1 VGTRGKL
8 AAPELEAI
16 EMRWSNGAVVVLVAV
31 VAVAACQ
38 ANDRAPEKGEANM
51 AVNQSASPGLA
62 RRAAP
67 APMVS
72 DVSGGLGTGGGA
84 EQQPRMVVADTTAA
98 PEPARPGAPSPSPAT
113 ASAMIIRTGNAT
125 IKVDS
130 LEPAVARLRIL
141 AQGLGGYVG
150 NTSMQTGSD
159 QLRSASVEIKVP
171 APRWGQLING
181 LKPVGTL
188 EAVTESAE
196 DVGEEFVDVQARVAN
211 AKRLEARLIDLL
223 ANRTGKLSDA
233 LQVEREL
240 ARVREEIERYEG
252 RIRYLR
258 SQTSMSTMTVNVHEP
273 LPVLGSHPGDNPIA
287 QAFRD
292 AWRIF
297 VGVIAFL
304 ISSLGII
311 IPLGIIGWLA
321 WRLLRGRVKGV
332 K

>member
-1 VGTRGKL
+1 
-8 AAPELEAI
+8 
-16 EMRWSNGAVVVLVAV
+16 MRWSNWRVMLLVGVVG
-31 VAVAACQ
+31 VAACEGK
-38 ANDRAPEKGEANM
+38 ANAPERGEAGYSGASSGMAARVRAPVAA
-51 AVNQSASPGLA
+51 AVG
-62 RRAAP
+62 
-67 APMVS
+67 
-72 DVSGGLGTGGGA
+72 DVSAALRSDAASEEPVAVT
-84 EQQPRMVVADTTAA
+84 MADTTTILGG
-98 PEPARPGAPSPSPAT
+98 EPAQSPAPGVAVPT
-113 ASAMIIRTGNAT
+113 QAASAAMIIRTGNAT

-130 LEPAVARLRIL
+130 LEPAVARLRVL
-141 AQGLGGYVG
+141 AASVGGYVG
-150 NTSMQTGSD
+150 NTSMQTGTD

-171 APRWGQLING
+171 AARWGQLVSG
-181 LKPVGTL
+181 LKPIGTL
-188 EAVTESAE
+188 ESVQESAQ

-258 SQTSMSTMTVNVHEP
+258 AQTSMSTMTVTVHEP

-311 IPLGIIGWLA
+311 IPLGILAWLA
-321 WRLLRGRVKGV
+321 WRLLRGRRLKVKAD
-332 K
+332 

>member
-1 VGTRGKL
+1 
-8 AAPELEAI
+8 
-16 EMRWSNGAVVVLVAV
+16 MRWSKGVMAGVAAAGV
-31 VAVAACQ
+31 VAFACGRG
-38 ANDRAPEKGEANM
+38 DD
-51 AVNQSASPGLA
+51 VA
-62 RRAAP
+62 RRGESNA
-67 APMVS
+67 
-72 DVSGGLGTGGGA
+72 SGVGTGGGGGGKA
-84 EQQPRMVVADTTAA
+84 TVGAPRPAMVGEAARLRSEDAMSTEPVAVMMADTIAA
-98 PEPARPGAPSPSPAT
+98 PEPPAPGVQSPSQAAT
-113 ASAMIIRTGNAT
+113 TAMIIRTGNAT

-130 LEPAVARLRIL
+130 LEPAVARLRLL
-141 AQGLGGYVG
+141 AQSLGGYVG
-150 NTSMQTGSD
+150 NTSMQTGTD
-159 QLRSASVEIKVP
+159 QLRSATVEIKVP
-171 APRWGQLING
+171 AARWGQLVAG
-181 LKPVGTL
+181 LKPIGTL
-188 EAVTESAE
+188 EAVQESAE
-196 DVGEEFVDVQARVAN
+196 DVGEEFVDVQARVSN

-258 SQTSMSTMTVNVHEP
+258 AQTAMSTMTVNVHEP

-311 IPLGIIGWLA
+311 IPLGILAWLA
-321 WRLLRGRVKGV
+321 WRFIPRRRPVVKRD
-332 K
+332 

>member
-1 VGTRGKL
+1 
-8 AAPELEAI
+8 
-16 EMRWSNGAVVVLVAV
+16 MRWSNWTVMLLVGVVG
-31 VAVAACQ
+31 VAACEGK
-38 ANDRAPEKGEANM
+38 ANAPEKGEAGYSGASSGM
-51 AVNQSASPGLA
+51 AA
-62 RRAAP
+62 RVRAPVA
-67 APMVS
+67 AAVG
-72 DVSGGLGTGGGA
+72 DVSAALRSDEATEA
-84 EQQPRMVVADTTAA
+84 QPVMVMADTTTIA
-98 PEPARPGAPSPSPAT
+98 PEPAQAPGAASPSAT
-113 ASAMIIRTGNAT
+113 ASTAMIIRTGNAT

-130 LEPAVARLRIL
+130 LEPAVARLRLL
-141 AQGLGGYVG
+141 AASVGGYVG

-171 APRWGQLING
+171 AARWGQLVSG
-181 LKPVGTL
+181 LKPIGTL
-188 EAVTESAE
+188 ESVQESAQ

-258 SQTSMSTMTVNVHEP
+258 AQTSMSTMTVVVHEP

-311 IPLGIIGWLA
+311 IPLGILA
-321 WRLLRGRVKGV
+321 WVAWRFRRRLVNKG
-332 K
+332 

>member
-1 VGTRGKL
+1 
-8 AAPELEAI
+8 
-16 EMRWSNGAVVVLVAV
+16 MRWSNWTMMLLVGVVG
-31 VAVAACQ
+31 VAACEGK
-38 ANDRAPEKGEANM
+38 ANAPEKGEAGY
-51 AVNQSASPGLA
+51 SGASSGLA
-62 RRAAP
+62 ARVRAPVA
-67 APMVS
+67 AAVG
-72 DVSGGLGTGGGA
+72 DVSAALRSDEATEA
-84 EQQPRMVVADTTAA
+84 QPVMVLADTTTIA
-98 PEPARPGAPSPSPAT
+98 PEPAQAPGAASPSAT
-113 ASAMIIRTGNAT
+113 ASTAMIIRTGNAT

-130 LEPAVARLRIL
+130 LEPAVARLRLL
-141 AQGLGGYVG
+141 AASVGGYVG

-171 APRWGQLING
+171 AARWGQLVSG
-181 LKPVGTL
+181 LKPIGTL
-188 EAVTESAE
+188 ESVQESAQ

-258 SQTSMSTMTVNVHEP
+258 AQTSMSTMTVVVHEP

-311 IPLGIIGWLA
+311 IPLGILA
-321 WRLLRGRVKGV
+321 WVAWRFRRRLVNKG
-332 K
+332 

>member
-1 VGTRGKL
+1 MST
-8 AAPELEAI
+8 E
-16 EMRWSNGAVVVLVAV
+16 
-31 VAVAACQ
+31 
-38 ANDRAPEKGEANM
+38 
-51 AVNQSASPGLA
+51 
-62 RRAAP
+62 P
-67 APMVS
+67 AMI
-72 DVSGGLGTGGGA
+72 T
-84 EQQPRMVVADTTAA
+84 MADTIAA
-98 PEPARPGAPSPSPAT
+98 PEPPAAGVPSPSTAT
-113 ASAMIIRTGNAT
+113 AMIIRTGNAT

-130 LEPAVARLRIL
+130 LEPAVARLRAL
-141 AQGLGGYVG
+141 ATSVGGYVG

-159 QLRSASVEIKVP
+159 KLRSATVEIKVP
-171 APRWGQLING
+171 AARWGQLVSG
-181 LKPVGTL
+181 LKPIGTL
-188 EAVTESAE
+188 ESVQESAQ
-196 DVGEEFVDVQARVAN
+196 DVGEEFVDVQARVST

-258 SQTSMSTMTVNVHEP
+258 TQTAVSTMTVNVHEP

-304 ISSLGII
+304 ISSLGVL
-311 IPLGIIGWLA
+311 IPLAVIA
-321 WRLLRGRVKGV
+321 WVVWMMRGRWRRKA
-332 K
+332 

>member
-1 VGTRGKL
+1 
-8 AAPELEAI
+8 
-16 EMRWSNGAVVVLVAV
+16 MRWSKAMVFG
-31 VAVAACQ
+31 VAAVGMVAFACGRGD
-38 ANDRAPEKGEANM
+38 N
-51 AVNQSASPGLA
+51 
-62 RRAAP
+62 AAEING
-67 APMVS
+67 
-72 DVSGGLGTGGGA
+72 SGVATGGGGTA
-84 EQQPRMVVADTTAA
+84 PASAPQRGMVGDVAARLRGEGGVSTEPAMVTMADTSAA
-98 PEPARPGAPSPSPAT
+98 PEPPAVGGQSPSPAAAT
-113 ASAMIIRTGNAT
+113 AMIIRTGNAT

-130 LEPAVARLRIL
+130 LEPAVARLRAL
-141 AQGLGGYVG
+141 ATSVGGYVG

-159 QLRSASVEIKVP
+159 QLRSATVEIKVP
-171 APRWGQLING
+171 AARWGQLVSG
-181 LKPVGTL
+181 LKPIGTL
-188 EAVTESAE
+188 ESVQESAQ
-196 DVGEEFVDVQARVAN
+196 DVGEEFVDVQARVSN

-258 SQTSMSTMTVNVHEP
+258 TQTAVSTMTVNVHEP

-304 ISSLGII
+304 ISSLGIL
-311 IPLGIIGWLA
+311 IPLGILA
-321 WRLLRGRVKGV
+321 WLVWMMRGRWRRKA
-332 K
+332 

>member
-1 VGTRGKL
+1 
-8 AAPELEAI
+8 
-16 EMRWSNGAVVVLVAV
+16 MRWSKAMVVG
-31 VAVAACQ
+31 VAAMGMVAFACSRGD
-38 ANDRAPEKGEANM
+38 N
-51 AVNQSASPGLA
+51 
-62 RRAAP
+62 AAERNG
-67 APMVS
+67 
-72 DVSGGLGTGGGA
+72 SGVGTGGGSA
-84 EQQPRMVVADTTAA
+84 APASAPQRGMVGDVAARLREEGGMSTEPAAMTMADTIAPTEPPAA
-98 PEPARPGAPSPSPAT
+98 GAQSPSPAAT
-113 ASAMIIRTGNAT
+113 TAMIIRTGTAT

-130 LEPAVARLRIL
+130 LEPAVARLRAL
-141 AQGLGGYVG
+141 ATSVGGYVG

-159 QLRSASVEIKVP
+159 QLRSATVEIKVP
-171 APRWGQLING
+171 AARWGQLVSG
-181 LKPVGTL
+181 LKPIGTL
-188 EAVTESAE
+188 ESVQESAQ
-196 DVGEEFVDVQARVAN
+196 DVGEEFVDVQARVSN

-258 SQTSMSTMTVNVHEP
+258 TQTAVSTMTVNVHEP

-304 ISSLGII
+304 ISSLGIL
-311 IPLGIIGWLA
+311 IPLGILA
-321 WRLLRGRVKGV
+321 WLVWMMRGRWRRKA
-332 K
+332 

>member
-1 VGTRGKL
+1 
-8 AAPELEAI
+8 
-16 EMRWSNGAVVVLVAV
+16 MRWPKAVVGLASVGAVVFACRGGDN
-31 VAVAACQ
+31 AAER
-38 ANDRAPEKGEANM
+38 NG
-51 AVNQSASPGLA
+51 
-62 RRAAP
+62 
-67 APMVS
+67 
-72 DVSGGLGTGGGA
+72 SGVGTGGAGKA
-84 EQQPRMVVADTTAA
+84 PASAPQRGLVGDVSARLRGEDAMSTEPVMMTMADTIAA
-98 PEPARPGAPSPSPAT
+98 PEPPASGVQSPSPAAAT
-113 ASAMIIRTGNAT
+113 AMIIRTGNAT

-130 LEPAVARLRIL
+130 LEPAVARLRAL
-141 AQGLGGYVG
+141 ATSVGGYVG

-159 QLRSASVEIKVP
+159 QLRSATVEIKVP
-171 APRWGQLING
+171 AARWGQLVSG
-181 LKPVGTL
+181 LKPIGTL
-188 EAVTESAE
+188 ESVQESAE
-196 DVGEEFVDVQARVAN
+196 DVGEEFVDVQARVSN

-258 SQTSMSTMTVNVHEP
+258 TQTAVSTMTVNVHEP

-304 ISSLGII
+304 ISSLGVLV
-311 IPLGIIGWLA
+311 PLMLIGWVV
-321 WRLLRGRVKGV
+321 WMTRGRWRRKA
-332 K
+332 

>member
-1 VGTRGKL
+1 MVG
-8 AAPELEAI
+8 
-16 EMRWSNGAVVVLVAV
+16 
-31 VAVAACQ
+31 
-38 ANDRAPEKGEANM
+38 
-51 AVNQSASPGLA
+51 
-62 RRAAP
+62 
-67 APMVS
+67 
-72 DVSGGLGTGGGA
+72 DVSGAMRREEAVSTEPAMLAMDTSAAA
-84 EQQPRMVVADTTAA
+84 EPAA
-98 PEPARPGAPSPSPAT
+98 PGVQSPSPAAAT
-113 ASAMIIRTGNAT
+113 AMIIRTGNAT

-130 LEPAVARLRIL
+130 LEPAVARLRAL
-141 AQGLGGYVG
+141 ATSVGGYVG

-159 QLRSASVEIKVP
+159 QLRSATVEIKVP
-171 APRWGQLING
+171 AARWGQLVSG
-181 LKPVGTL
+181 LKPIGTL
-188 EAVTESAE
+188 EAVQENAE

-258 SQTSMSTMTVNVHEP
+258 TQTAVSTMTVNVHEP

-311 IPLGIIGWLA
+311 IPLGILAWLA
-321 WRLLRGRVKGV
+321 WRFVPRRRPVPKRD
-332 K
+332 

>member
-1 VGTRGKL
+1 
-8 AAPELEAI
+8 
-16 EMRWSNGAVVVLVAV
+16 MRWSKGMMAGVAAVGV
-31 VAVAACQ
+31 VAFACGRGDD
-38 ANDRAPEKGEANM
+38 A
-51 AVNQSASPGLA
+51 A
-62 RRAAP
+62 RRGE
-67 APMVS
+67 S
-72 DVSGGLGTGGGA
+72 NGGGLGTGGGGTA
-84 EQQPRMVVADTTAA
+84 PASAPRPAMVGEAARLRSDEALSSEPVAVAMADTIAA
-98 PEPARPGAPSPSPAT
+98 PEPPAT
-113 ASAMIIRTGNAT
+113 GVQSPPPAAATAMIIRTGNAT

-130 LEPAVARLRIL
+130 LEPAVARLRAL
-141 AQGLGGYVG
+141 ATSVGGYVG

-159 QLRSASVEIKVP
+159 QLRSATVEIKVP
-171 APRWGQLING
+171 AARWGQLVAG
-181 LKPVGTL
+181 LKPIGTL
-188 EAVTESAE
+188 ESVQESAQ
-196 DVGEEFVDVQARVAN
+196 DVGEEFVDVQARVSN

-240 ARVREEIERYEG
+240 ARVREEIERYGG

-258 SQTSMSTMTVNVHEP
+258 AQTAMSTMTVNVHEP

-311 IPLGIIGWLA
+311 IPLGILA
-321 WRLLRGRVKGV
+321 WLVWMMRGRWRRKA
-332 K
+332 

>member
-1 VGTRGKL
+1 
-8 AAPELEAI
+8 
-16 EMRWSNGAVVVLVAV
+16 MRWSKGMIAGVAAVGV
-31 VAVAACQ
+31 VAFACGRGDEAAQ
-38 ANDRAPEKGEANM
+38 RA
-51 AVNQSASPGLA
+51 QSN
-62 RRAAP
+62 
-67 APMVS
+67 
-72 DVSGGLGTGGGA
+72 GGGIGTGGKAPAGA
-84 EQQPRMVVADTTAA
+84 PRPAMVGEAARVRSDEALSTEPVAMTMADTIIA
-98 PEPARPGAPSPSPAT
+98 PEPPATGVQSPSPAT
-113 ASAMIIRTGNAT
+113 MTAMIIRTGNAT

-130 LEPAVARLRIL
+130 LEPAVARLRLL
-141 AQGLGGYVG
+141 AQSLGGYVG

-159 QLRSASVEIKVP
+159 QLRSATVEIKVP
-171 APRWGQLING
+171 APRWGQLVAG
-181 LKPVGTL
+181 LKPIGTL
-188 EAVTESAE
+188 EAVQESAQ

-258 SQTSMSTMTVNVHEP
+258 AQTSMSTMTVNVHEP

-304 ISSLGII
+304 ISSLGVLV
-311 IPLGIIGWLA
+311 PLMLIA
-321 WRLLRGRVKGV
+321 WVVWMTRGRWRRKA
-332 K
+332 